1 MMGFEGKVEAGQAPA
16 LFLGR
21 AIEHHDDIVR
31 EKLAFSFL
39 LGVI

>member
-1 MMGFEGKVEAGQAPA
+1 MLEFEGKVQAGQAPA

-21 AIEHHDDIVR
+21 AIEHYDDIVQ

>member
-1 MMGFEGKVEAGQAPA
+1 MMGCEDKVQAGQALA
-16 LFLGR
+16 LFLDR

-39 LGVI
+39 LGVT